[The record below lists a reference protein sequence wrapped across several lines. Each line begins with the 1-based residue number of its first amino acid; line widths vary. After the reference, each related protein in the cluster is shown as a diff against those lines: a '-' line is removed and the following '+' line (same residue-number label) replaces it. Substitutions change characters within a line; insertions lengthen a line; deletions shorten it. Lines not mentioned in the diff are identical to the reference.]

1 MRRDLVASWR
11 LLRGTA
17 HILGGWWT
25 VRVRFPKLSTA
36 QREKAVQAWAQR
48 LLQLWGIELQ
58 TVGQAHEEGPALLV
72 SNHISWLDIV
82 VMHASRHCRFV
93 SKSDIKAWPVV
104 GTLATHAGT
113 LYIERHRRRDAHRMV
128 QDVGQAMRNGDV
140 IAVFPEGTTSDGQG
154 VLPFHANLI
163 EAALLAQV
171 PVRPLALQFVDRHSG
186 QASRAVCYIDDDTL
200 VGSVWRTLRSP
211 GIVARVYWGAEQQG
225 QGRDRRQWAA
235 DLRHEVLRLRE
246 QSTL

>member
-11 LLRGTA
+11 LVRGA
-17 HILGGWWT
+17 WHVLGGWWT
-25 VRVRFPKLSTA
+25 VRRRFPVLTEA
-36 QREKAVQAWAQR
+36 QRERAVQAWAQR

-58 TVGQAHEEGPALLV
+58 MVGQAHQEGAALLV

-93 SKSDIKAWPVV
+93 SKSDIKSWPVV
-104 GTLATHAGT
+104 GTLATSAGT

-128 QDVGQAMRNGDV
+128 NDVGQAMRNGDV
-140 IAVFPEGTTSDGQG
+140 VAVFPEGTTSDGRD

-163 EAALLAQV
+163 EAALLAQT
-171 PVRPLALQFVDRHSG
+171 PVQPLALQFVERHAG
-186 QASRAVCYIDDDTL
+186 QHSRAVCYIDDDTL
-200 VGSVWRTLRSP
+200 IGSVWRTLRTP
-211 GIVARVYWGAEQQG
+211 GIVARVHWGQTQQD

-235 DLRHEVLRLRE
+235 DLRAEVLRLRGHP
-246 QSTL
+246 TD